1 MTTITPDAPLFVNH
15 YMLLFNPKSINGT
28 DLDAF
33 FTEDALFLQ
42 EEGGSALAFDP
53 PADERSGKEGENQAW
68 KKRVFFCTSIRLLS
82 VLVRSCVWRFGYSL
96 GAFPNPRFNPSATI
110 GTSVGVYPMI
120 SAWA

>member
-42 EEGGSALAFDP
+42 EEGALRWRLTRQRTKG
-53 PADERSGKEGENQAW
+53 PAKKGRIRAW
-68 KKRVFFCTSIRLLS
+68 KKRVFFCTSIRL
-82 VLVRSCVWRFGYSL
+82 
-96 GAFPNPRFNPSATI
+96 
-110 GTSVGVYPMI
+110 
-120 SAWA
+120 